1 MLKKSNIR
9 VDNCLSIFKENNT
22 PVAFIVPTRTG
33 LEKSIMDAT
42 ASVRNFLQSSRF
54 HDFNTQEKGEANKQ
68 VLPIKYIYGDEV
80 VESKI
85 SLYRPLTKQG
95 DPRLWVYGL
104 KKYAKSGDLH
114 ALVSSEEQLI
124 MVNCS
129 HTNLKKEFS
138 DRSSLLFHSSSH
150 QMSSTAQELLNKLKV
165 ISKKGFIKSLKS
177 GDTGIGYTLETL
189 LGIKQNS
196 SKLPDY
202 KGIEIKSMRDRGTRN
217 TLFSKVPDWGK
228 SRIGSAED
236 LVNLRGQKNNNY
248 GNIKT
253 IFHTIKST
261 HANTYG
267 LQLDVDSN
275 FVHQVYTK
283 GKLYQKDV
291 CWELSSLQQ
300 RINEKHKETFWIDA
314 ETRLNNNH
322 EEFHYKSVLHTGNP
336 DPSVL
341 STLIEADLITVDYL
355 IWEKTKNWEKY
366 INKSGYDFLWK
377 MKSKNKDFLFKFS
390 EKYSLI

>member
-9 VDNCLSIFKENNT
+9 IDDCFSIFKENNV
-22 PVAFIVPTRTG
+22 PVTFIVPTRTG

-42 ASVRNFLQSSRF
+42 VSVRKFLQSSNI
-54 HDFNTQEKGEANKQ
+54 HNFNTQEKGEANKQ

-80 VESKI
+80 VESEI

-114 ALVSSEEQLI
+114 ALVTSEEQLI
-124 MVNCS
+124 IINCS
-129 HTNLKKEFS
+129 RTNLKKEFS
-138 DRSSLLFHSSSH
+138 NKSSVLFLSSSY
-150 QMSSTAQELLNKLKV
+150 QMSNTAQELLDKLKD
-165 ISKKGFIKSLKS
+165 ISKKGFIKSLKK

-202 KGIEIKSMRDRGTRN
+202 KGIEIKSMRDRTTRN
-217 TLFSKVPDWGK
+217 TLFSKVPDWSK
-228 SRIGSAED
+228 SRISSAED
-236 LVNLRGQKNNNY
+236 LVNLRGKKNNDY
-248 GNIKT
+248 GSIKT
-253 IFHTIKST
+253 IFHTIDAT

-267 LQLDVDSN
+267 LQLDIDSN
-275 FVHQVYTK
+275 FVHQVYTN

-300 RINEKHKETFWIDA
+300 RINQKHKETFWVGA
-314 ETRLNNNH
+314 ETRTKGNH
-322 EEFHYKSVLHTGNP
+322 EEFHYNSVLHTGNP
-336 DPSVL
+336 DPNVL
-341 STLIEADLITVDYL
+341 STLIEAGLITVDYL
-355 IWEKTKNWEKY
+355 IWEKTKNWKDY
-366 INKSGYDFLWK
+366 INKNGYDFLWK
-377 MKSKNKDFLFKFS
+377 MSSKNKKLLFKFS
-390 EKYSLI
+390 NKYSLT